1 MGKDVKKYIK
11 IIITVVVIG
20 LFVWFLVLLP
30 YVTFRHDE
38 KSMEE
43 AARRYFELNSSEL
56 PTGERIA
63 TVSLQTL
70 YYKAFLKDDFYIPYT
85 KEACSVTDSWVKV
98 KRTGEG
104 YKYYTYLKCGAL
116 ASTIDHKGP
125 VIKLNGDEEIT
136 VNKNEAYKELGVS
149 SVVDNVDGKINT
161 SSVTIKGNVDTKKVG
176 TYKVDYIAFDSLKNK
191 TVATRTV
198 KVVEVLKNTVKEAT
212 NNTGIYKGA
221 NPNNYLYLSGM
232 LFRII
237 GVDGDNVKI
246 VASEDIANVNYDG
259 LDDWLKY
266 YYKHITASSKKLLV
280 KNKYCDMTLSEADL
294 NTTNCTKY
302 TKEKEVYIP
311 SVIDVN
317 GAEAEDGNYLKPQS
331 ISWLANKKD
340 NNNMYVTRKYFLGD
354 YSGKTIISQDKDFNY
369 GVRPVLTIKGSTLVR
384 TGDGTESNPYSLG
397 DNTKA
402 KADDLVNTRNSGEYV
417 KYSNMLWRIVE
428 VNDDGTTKVISN
440 DTIKKDGENIKT
452 YYDTNSKAKI
462 YNSKENGNVG
472 YYINNKA
479 SEFVDTS
486 YFANKKVNVPI
497 YKNKIAYG
505 KESDSKSYTVKLSA
519 PNMYE
524 MFSAF
529 VYDNDSMQSYWFI
542 NSSKTKF
549 VKGTITDIGVV
560 FDNDVSD
567 YLPIGIRVVGNLD
580 KKVMIMKGNGTKS
593 DPYIITK

>member
-11 IIITVVVIG
+11 IIVTVVVVG

-30 YVTFRHDE
+30 YVTFRNDE
-38 KSMEE
+38 KSME
-43 AARRYFELNSSEL
+43 AAAKRYFELNSNEL

-98 KRTGEG
+98 KKTGEG

-116 ASTIDHKGP
+116 TSTIDHKGP

-176 TYKVDYIAFDSLKNK
+176 TYEVDYIAFDSLKNK
-191 TVATRTV
+191 TTVTRKV
-198 KVVEVLKNTVKEAT
+198 KVVERLKNTVNEAT
-212 NNTGIYKGA
+212 ANTGIYKGA

-232 LFRII
+232 LFRIV
-237 GVDGDNVKI
+237 GLDGDNVRV
-246 VASEDIANVNYDG
+246 VAEEDVANVNYDG

-266 YYKHITASSKKLLV
+266 YYKHINSSAKKLLV
-280 KNKYCDMTLSEADL
+280 KNKYCDMTLSENDL

-302 TKEKEVYIP
+302 TKEREVYIP

-317 GAEAEDGNYLKPQS
+317 NAQADDGNYLKPQS
-331 ISWLANKKD
+331 ISWVANKKD
-340 NNNMYVTRKYFLGD
+340 NKSAYVTRQVFFDESY
-354 YSGKTIISQDKDFNY
+354 GKSFIVQDKDLNC
-369 GVRPVLTIKGSTLVR
+369 GVRPVLTIKGSTLVKSG
-384 TGDGTESNPYSLG
+384 TGTVDNPYSLG
-397 DNTKA
+397 DTKKA
-402 KADDLVNTRNSGEYV
+402 NADDLVNTRNPGEYV
-417 KYSNMLWRIVE
+417 KYSNMLWRIME

-440 DTIKKDGENIKT
+440 GTLKKDGQNVKV
-452 YYDTNSKAKI
+452 YYETKSTAKI
-462 YNSKENGNVG
+462 YNPKEKGNVG

-486 YFANKKVNVPI
+486 YFVNKKVSVPI
-497 YKNKIAYG
+497 YKNKINYG
-505 KESDSKSYTVKLSA
+505 KEIDTKSYTVKLSA
-519 PNMYE
+519 PNMYDI
-524 MFSAF
+524 FSAF
-529 VYDNDSMQSYWFI
+529 VYDNSMQSYWFI
-542 NSSKTKF
+542 NSSKERF
-549 VKGTITDIGVV
+549 AKGVTTDIGVAV
-560 FDNDVSD
+560 DSNVSD
-567 YLPIGIRVVGNLD
+567 YLPTGVRVVGNLN
-580 KKVMIMKGNGTKS
+580 KKTMIMKGKGTK
-593 DPYIITK
+593 DNPYIITK